1 VDLAQHNLQL
11 VTMQYQAGTST
22 VLDVLDAETALAGAR
37 NSYASGEARY
47 RNSLAALQTITGS
60 F

>member
-1 VDLAQHNLQL
+1 LAQQNLQL
-11 VTMQYQAGTST
+11 VTMQYQAGEAA
-22 VLDVLDAETALAGAR
+22 VLQVLDAETSAADAR

-47 RNSLAALQTITGS
+47 RNALATLQTLTGS